1 MLDFQEMPGFLIR
14 RLHQISVAIF
24 LEDLAAMDFDLT
36 PVQFAA
42 LNALEVHPGI
52 DQATLAGLIAHDR
65 VTLGGVVDRLV
76 QKGLVV
82 RSVNPQD
89 RRARRLHLA
98 PAGKAMLEA
107 VLPVVGKVQD
117 RILCGLDENE
127 RASLLALLKKAAGNA
142 NGMSRAPLRTGPAG
156 Q

>member
-24 LEDLAAMDFDLT
+24 AEDLAAEGFDLT

-42 LNALEVHPGI
+42 LNALQAHPGI
-52 DQATLAGLIAHDR
+52 DQVTLAGLIAHDR

-76 QKGLVV
+76 QKGLVL

-98 PAGKAMLEA
+98 PAGKARLEA
-107 VLPVVGKVQD
+107 VAPVVGKVQE
-117 RILCGLDENE
+117 RILCGLEENE
-127 RASLLALLKKAAGNA
+127 RVLLLALLKKAAGSA
-142 NGMSRAPLRTGPAG
+142 NGLSRAPLRSDPAR